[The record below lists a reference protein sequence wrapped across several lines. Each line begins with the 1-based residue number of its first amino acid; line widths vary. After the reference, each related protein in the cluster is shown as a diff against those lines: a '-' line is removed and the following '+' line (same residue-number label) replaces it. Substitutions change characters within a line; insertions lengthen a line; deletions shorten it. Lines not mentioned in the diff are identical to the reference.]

1 MENGIVLKTSEV
13 LFNEQQHTYH
23 RGDEQL
29 SGITNLIHSV
39 LQLGVYPDA
48 PEKVKQIYIP
58 QAGFYGSCVHHAIQ
72 SYELLGEDMEETLYP
87 GKRHKTK
94 DYGEVEFPAQDVH
107 TELESYKKVK
117 ARMVMTS
124 LASEY
129 TVDFGSYASQ
139 IDGVWLNEDGDIYLV
154 DYKTN
159 NLDTYPGKA
168 EGLQEYLSWQLS
180 CYAFMFERL
189 NPGRKVKGLLGLW
202 LRGDDH
208 QLWSIKRQSDEQV
221 EKLLNTVA
229 LLGEDG
235 WVYLNGE
242 LQVDV
247 AESKPKVYSTAD
259 MAVPVE
265 ITKAIA
271 DLLRA
276 EKIAKQMK
284 EKLRELM
291 EQNNVT
297 KWECDEFTASIG
309 KPSKSTSFNADLLK
323 QDHPDLYKEYYNKK
337 TTKKGSFKITAK

>member
-1 MENGIVLKTSEV
+1 MEEGIVLKTSEV
-13 LFNEQQHTYH
+13 VFNEEQHTYH
-23 RGDEQL
+23 RGEEQL
-29 SGITNLIHSV
+29 SGITGLIHSV
-39 LQLGVYPDA
+39 LRLGVYPDA
-48 PEKVKQIYIP
+48 PEKVKQVFIP
-58 QAGFYGSCVHHAIQ
+58 QAGYYGSCVHHAIQ
-72 SYELLGEDMEETLYP
+72 SYEMLGDEMCEYAFP
-87 GKRHKTK
+87 CKHHMTK
-94 DYGEVEFPAQDVH
+94 DYGEVVFPPQNVLP
-107 TELESYKKVK
+107 ELKNYQK
-117 ARMVMTS
+117 AKAEMMMTC

-129 TVDFGSYASQ
+129 TVDFGNYASQ

-159 NLDTYPGKA
+159 NLDYYPGKV

-180 CYAFMFERL
+180 CYAYMFERL
-189 NPGRKVKGLLGLW
+189 NPDKKVKGLIGLW

-208 QLWSIKRQSDEQV
+208 QQWTIKRQPDEQV

-247 AESKPKVYSTAD
+247 AESKPVVSNSTD
-259 MAVPVE
+259 LAVPVE

-291 EQNNVT
+291 ETNGIT
-297 KWECDEFTASIG
+297 KWECDEFTATIG
-309 KPSKSTSFNADLLK
+309 KPSVSTTFDMDRFKDN
-323 QDHPDLYKEYYNKK
+323 HRDLYEEYYTKK
-337 TTKKGSFKITAK
+337 TQKKGSFRITAK